1 MSQRATGL
9 PWNSTFADAAE
20 KVRDVASG
28 QSQVAITGLVTL
40 LGPAMM
46 ALSEGEQ
53 QGGSPALRRA
63 RPRSPRA
70 SCCRRRCSA
79 CCSAGAD
86 SELGPHARLRRRWL
100 SDPP

>member
-28 QSQVAITGLVTL
+28 QTQVAITGLVTL

-53 QGGSPALRRA
+53 QGVIAGIA
-63 RPRSPRA
+63 
-70 SCCRRRCSA
+70 
-79 CCSAGAD
+79 AGAAA
-86 SELGPHARLRRRWL
+86 ARTSVMLPSPLQRML
-100 SDPP
+100 

>member
-28 QSQVAITGLVTL
+28 QAQVAITGLVAL
-40 LGPAMM
+40 LGPAIM

-53 QGGSPALRRA
+53 QGVIAGIA
-63 RPRSPRA
+63 
-70 SCCRRRCSA
+70 
-79 CCSAGAD
+79 AGAVGT
-86 SELGPHARLRRRWL
+86 SVMLPSPMQRML
-100 SDPP
+100 

>member
-1 MSQRATGL
+1 VSQRATGL

-53 QGGSPALRRA
+53 QGVIAGIA
-63 RPRSPRA
+63 
-70 SCCRRRCSA
+70 
-79 CCSAGAD
+79 AGAAAVRT
-86 SELGPHARLRRRWL
+86 SVMLPSPLQRML
-100 SDPP
+100 